1 VKPRFE
7 TLLTINSQKIYARTT
22 GVIGGQVAEE
32 YQLEN
37 KALSAQSASLETVVF
52 PMVFRK
58 GTIKNECE

>member
-1 VKPRFE
+1 MKPCFE
-7 TLLTINSQKIYARTT
+7 TLLTINSQKIYARTI
-22 GVIGGQVAEE
+22 GVIDGQVAEE

>member
-1 VKPRFE
+1 MLPNIA
-7 TLLTINSQKIYARTT
+7 INSQKIYARNIE
-22 GVIGGQVAEE
+22 VIGGQVAEE

-37 KALSAQSASLETVVF
+37 KALSAQNASLETVVF

>member
-1 VKPRFE
+1 MLPNIA
-7 TLLTINSQKIYARTT
+7 INSQKIYARTIE
-22 GVIGGQVAEE
+22 VIGGQVAEE

-58 GTIKNECE
+58 GTIKNECEW

>member
-1 VKPRFE
+1 MLPN
-7 TLLTINSQKIYARTT
+7 IAIISQKIYARTIE
-22 GVIGGQVAEE
+22 VIGGQVAEE

-37 KALSAQSASLETVVF
+37 KALNAQNASLETVVF

>member
-1 VKPRFE
+1 M
-7 TLLTINSQKIYARTT
+7 LLNIAINSQKIYARTIE
-22 GVIGGQVAEE
+22 VIGGQVAEE

-58 GTIKNECE
+58 GSTSKNECEW

>member
-1 VKPRFE
+1 MKSYFK
-7 TLLTINSQKIYARTT
+7 TLLTINSQKIYARNL

-37 KALSAQSASLETVVF
+37 KALSAQNASLETVVF